1 MAPAA
6 SGAAGPSA
14 QPWTAGL
21 STQLGG
27 TGLSQQL
34 GSNITPPWVES
45 DPTQCV
51 EASELPQGPLH
62 GGGLFASMLESSW
75 WAQDQAASLAATEQQ
90 AAGQSG
96 LGARLTEWGA
106 WGAGGVMSGLGSVLD
121 NGATAVGTLATM
133 PGLGDW
139 WDFGKG
145 VAGMGWQAATDSSYR
160 DRLADGA
167 TRKDAV
173 KEHLGNPSE
182 TQSLNDLRPV
192 DAAARDQQV
201 MELLG
206 DDKEAIIAAAQNN
219 DLEPELVGALG
230 LAEQRDQ
237 SGAEN
242 VMDWIMGVVAGDGQT
257 SVGPV
262 QGTANSS
269 RRYDMVDDH
278 NRMSDRQL
286 AIALHDPATG
296 YEAGARR
303 LRQGADLGALAEDQ
317 GRNHAVDDVLDPGVR
332 VDLGVMDEHSSNW
345 DDSHRRIAIDE
356 YTSAPFDDDMLNGG
370 HAANASPGGWGWFAV
385 QGYDDIQHSQLFDEQ
400 VCP

>member
-1 MAPAA
+1 VGQGGPA
-6 SGAAGPSA
+6 A
-14 QPWTAGL
+14 QPWTAGI
-21 STQLGG
+21 SSFLGG
-27 TGLSQQL
+27 PGLSQQL
-34 GSNITPPWVES
+34 GGNVMPPSPGPAAYE
-45 DPTQCV
+45 CV

-62 GGGLFASMLESSW
+62 GGGLFSSMLEASW
-75 WAQDQAASLAATEQQ
+75 RAQDGADSLAAIEQQ

-96 LGARLTEWGA
+96 LGARLTEWGSWA
-106 WGAGGVMSGLGSVLD
+106 AGGVASGVGSLLN
-121 NGATAVGTLATM
+121 NGATAVGTLSTM

-160 DRLADGA
+160 ERLMDGS

-182 TQSLNDLRPV
+182 TQSLDDLRPTDPLDRSQQV
-192 DAAARDQQV
+192 RDLIGDDREAILAAAR
-201 MELLG
+201 
-206 DDKEAIIAAAQNN
+206 NN
-219 DLEPELVGALG
+219 DLEPELVGSLG

-242 VMDWIMGVVAGDGQT
+242 VMDWLMGVVVGDGQT

-286 AIALHDPATG
+286 AIALHDPATA

-303 LRQGADLGALAEDQ
+303 LRSGADLGALAEQQ

-332 VDLGVMDEHSSNW
+332 VDLGVMDQHSSSW

-385 QGYDDIQHSQLFDEQ
+385 EGYHDIHDSGLFDEQ